1 MSFAANIIVAVTL
14 FFACGTGSAFL
25 QKRLNLTSI
34 AHGAVFGTGA
44 YVYAVAA
51 TASGS
56 ALMGALAAF
65 VASGL
70 TGSAVVLAAERV
82 VGDDYALTSF
92 AFQVV
97 WLGLIANIRPI
108 IGGVLGIPNIPSL
121 IGNTKQG
128 NPVLYFAAIGVVF
141 AIFVTLILRKIARS
155 AFALS
160 AAVVARSSELADTLG
175 ISSFATRAQVGIA
188 YGVIVGLSG
197 AVFGSFLTYIDP
209 TLFSTDTS
217 ITILAIGFFG
227 VVGGIRG
234 TSLGAII
241 IVGIPELMRFLGSSM
256 AQAGFAQM
264 AFSGIA
270 LAAVAVWS
278 LRSSKNPW
286 AETK

>member
-1 MSFAANIIVAVTL
+1 MSFAANIIVVVML
-14 FFACGTGSAFL
+14 FFACGAGSAFL

-56 ALMGALAAF
+56 ALMGAMAALI
-65 VASGL
+65 ASGL
-70 TGSAVVLAAERV
+70 AGSAVVLAAGRV

-92 AFQVV
+92 ALQVV

-121 IGNTKQG
+121 IGTKHG
-128 NPVLYFAAIGVVF
+128 NPVLYFAAIGVVV
-141 AIFVTLILRKIARS
+141 AIFMAWILRRIARS

-188 YGVIVGLSG
+188 YGVILGLSG
-197 AVFGSFLTYIDP
+197 VVFGSFLTYIDP

-270 LAAVAVWS
+270 LAAIAVWS
-278 LRSSKNPW
+278 LRSSRNPW

>member
-1 MSFAANIIVAVTL
+1 MSFAANIIVVVAL
-14 FFACGTGSAFL
+14 FFACGAGSAFL

-65 VASGL
+65 IASGL
-70 TGSAVVLAAERV
+70 AGPAVVLAAGRV

-121 IGNTKQG
+121 IETKND
-128 NPVLYFAAIGVVF
+128 NPVLYFAAIGVAF
-141 AIFVTLILRKIARS
+141 AILVAWILRKVARS

-160 AAVVARSSELADTLG
+160 TAVVARSSELADTLG

-188 YGVIVGLSG
+188 YGVILGLSG

-227 VVGGIRG
+227 VVGGISG
-234 TSLGAII
+234 TSLGAIV

-278 LRSSKNPW
+278 LRSSRSPW
-286 AETK
+286 VETK